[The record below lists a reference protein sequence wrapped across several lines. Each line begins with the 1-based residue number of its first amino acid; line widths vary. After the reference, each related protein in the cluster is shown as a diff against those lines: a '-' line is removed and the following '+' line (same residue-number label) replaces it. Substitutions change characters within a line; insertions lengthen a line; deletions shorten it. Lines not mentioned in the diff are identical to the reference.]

1 MDSLTVIKTF
11 VKFTCGKMD
20 YIQSN
25 LVRLFWK
32 LFLSFLRQIFFNLF
46 TTTGETY
53 LNSGKVKNSPVDLV
67 SKYSAAS

>member
-1 MDSLTVIKTF
+1 
-11 VKFTCGKMD
+11 MD

-32 LFLSFLRQIFFNLF
+32 LFLSFLRQIFFDLF